1 MPVLNFRTKLVL
13 AMSLTVLL
21 MSATTLYVSQGRVEA
36 AYQAQ
41 FEEQFRLHLTIF
53 SERRMQKRGEV
64 ARRCQRVAE
73 SVRLI
78 SALEEAL
85 IEDDPEL
92 VYDNLDTEIGPLT
105 EVVEEVFLGVI
116 DPMGRVLRP
125 GVERS
130 YLIGFEGGKGERS
143 ELGKMVER
151 LSSGGHTKQEV
162 GFLAMGDA
170 DGQVVL
176 REIILTPLVNLGT
189 GDVLGALAAA
199 LPAAVN
205 PDERGKG
212 QAEGEEPLQS
222 GIWLEGRL
230 FSPTIREAL
239 EPAIARLINDL
250 APLESKANVLAVDGV
265 PHLFFQRAL
274 NPGSMFPPAVQVG
287 LYSMAEAVAAK
298 RELRLQ
304 ILSFSAVTMVLG
316 LLAIR
321 SLSRGF
327 SRPIEQLA
335 LATRRIASGDFTVRV
350 PARGRDELAM
360 LAGSFNDMAE
370 DLALKERY
378 KAVLAQ
384 VTDASVAEQLI
395 HGGVALGGEVRRAS
409 VLFCDIRGFT
419 ALTENMPP
427 KEVIAMMNEHMT
439 AMTRIVHAHHGVVDK
454 FVGDLIMAIFGAPK
468 IYGDDAQLAVQC
480 GLEMLSKRKEMN
492 EAAGKRIEMGI
503 GIATGE
509 MVAGCMG
516 SDDRLNYTVLGERV
530 NLASRLCSKA
540 GVAELLIDELTHEE
554 LASSV
559 KAEPLELMS
568 LKGFRRSVQAY
579 RVQTESVR
587 REATAASNPPPCP

>member
-1 MPVLNFRTKLVL
+1 M
-13 AMSLTVLL
+13 
-21 MSATTLYVSQGRVEA
+21 
-36 AYQAQ
+36 
-41 FEEQFRLHLTIF
+41 
-53 SERRMQKRGEV
+53 
-64 ARRCQRVAE
+64 
-73 SVRLI
+73 
-78 SALEEAL
+78 
-85 IEDDPEL
+85 
-92 VYDNLDTEIGPLT
+92 
-105 EVVEEVFLGVI
+105 
-116 DPMGRVLRP
+116 
-125 GVERS
+125 
-130 YLIGFEGGKGERS
+130 
-143 ELGKMVER
+143 
-151 LSSGGHTKQEV
+151 
-162 GFLAMGDA
+162 
-170 DGQVVL
+170 
-176 REIILTPLVNLGT
+176 
-189 GDVLGALAAA
+189 
-199 LPAAVN
+199 
-205 PDERGKG
+205 
-212 QAEGEEPLQS
+212 QS

-250 APLESKANVLAVDGV
+250 APLEPKANVLDVDGV

-274 NPGSMFPPAVQVG
+274 NPDSMFPPAVQVG

-492 EAAGKRIEMGI
+492 ETAGKRIEMGI